1 MKTFMLWV
9 FCLLASFEVSAQN
22 TSVKQYID
30 SFKDV
35 AMKEMID
42 FKIPA
47 SITLAQGL
55 LESGSGNSRLA
66 KSGNNHFGIKC
77 KKEWTGC
84 TILEDDDALQECF
97 RCYTNPRESYYDH
110 SRFLKENRRYAPLF
124 ALDIK
129 DYKGWANGLLTAGYA
144 TNPKYAELLVATI
157 ERNHLMI
164 YDSMVLNGYLP
175 FNAKIEPNIS
185 IVDNQVPTSMANKL
199 ETPNQFAQEHNSSEK
214 RILKYNDLSPNTL
227 IEPGEVL
234 YLKPK
239 KKKASV
245 PTHLVQTGETMWLI
259 SQKYAV
265 KLNALYKKN
274 LMDEG
279 TEPKPGVVLQLQDKA
294 KSRPDTGRIV
304 VKSMKTHTVLI
315 GETLYAISKQYGI
328 SLEALK
334 SANKL
339 SSDQISRGQELIVP
353 NSEQAYF
360 FYEVKQGDTI
370 YGISKT
376 FGKKIEEIKN
386 WNEMS
391 NEGLQ
396 IGQKIKIF
404 H

>member
-1 MKTFMLWV
+1 MKRFSLWV
-9 FCLLASFEVSAQN
+9 FCFLTAIAVNAQN

-66 KSGNNHFGIKC
+66 KEGNNHFGIKC
-77 KKEWTGC
+77 KKDWTGC

-97 RCYTNPRESYYDH
+97 RCYSNPRESYYDH
-110 SRFLKENRRYAPLF
+110 SKFLRENRRYAPLF
-124 ALDIK
+124 TLTIN
-129 DYKGWANGLLTAGYA
+129 DYKAWANGLLTAGYA
-144 TNPKYAELLVATI
+144 TNPKYSELLIATI
-157 ERNHLMI
+157 ERNKLMLF
-164 YDSMVLNGYLP
+164 DSMVLNGYIP
-175 FNAKIEPNIS
+175 FNVKIEPS
-185 IVDNQVPTSMANKL
+185 VAIVDNKVPSTLANKL
-199 ETPNQFAQEHNSSEK
+199 ESPEQFAKEHNSSEK
-214 RILKYNDLSPNTL
+214 RILKYNDMSENTL

-274 LMDEG
+274 LMEEG
-279 TEPKPGVVLQLQDKA
+279 TEPKPGVVLQLQNKA
-294 KSRPDTGRIV
+294 TTRPDTGRV
-304 VKSMKTHTVLI
+304 VKHDQRTHIVLM

-328 SLEALK
+328 TVDVLK
-334 SANKL
+334 TANKL
-339 SSDQISRGQELIVP
+339 VSDQISRGQELIVP
-353 NSEQAYF
+353 DSDQSF
-360 FYEVKQGDTI
+360 LLYEVKLGDTLF
-370 YGISKT
+370 GISKK
-376 FGKKIEEIKN
+376 FGKKVEELKS
-386 WNEMS
+386 WNQLTS
-391 NEGLQ
+391 DSLQ
-396 IGQKIKIF
+396 LGQKLKI
-404 H
+404 HQ

>member
-1 MKTFMLWV
+1 MLWV
-9 FCLLASFEVSAQN
+9 ICLLVSFEVSAQN

-124 ALDIK
+124 TLDIK
-129 DYKGWANGLLTAGYA
+129 DYKGWAAGLLTAGYA
-144 TNPKYAELLVATI
+144 TNPKYAELLISTI
-157 ERNHLMI
+157 ERNQLMRF
-164 YDSMVLNGYLP
+164 DSLVLNGYLP
-175 FNAKIEPNIS
+175 FNAKIEPNIT
-185 IVDNQVPTSMANKL
+185 IVDNQVPAIMANKL
-199 ETPNQFAQEHNSSEK
+199 ETPDQFAKEHNSSEK
-214 RILKYNDLSPNTL
+214 RVLKYNDLPANTL

-294 KSRPDTGRIV
+294 ISRPDTGRL
-304 VKSMKTHTVLI
+304 KAPKTHMVLM
-315 GETLYAISKQYGI
+315 GETLYAISKRYGI
-328 SLEALK
+328 TVEALK

-339 SSDQISRGQELIVP
+339 DSDQISRGQELIVP
-353 NSEQAYF
+353 SSDQNVIYYQ
-360 FYEVKQGDTI
+360 VKSGDTL
-370 YGISKT
+370 YGISKI
-376 FGKKIEEIKN
+376 FGKKVEEIKT
-386 WNEMS
+386 WNQMT
-391 NEGLQ
+391 NDGLQ
-396 IGQKIKIF
+396 LGQTLKIYP
-404 H
+404 